1 MNALTQPQTANTA
14 LNAQAQIPLAEIHH
28 EFENSR
34 RHIDPE
40 ALATMK
46 DSIHQLGLLQ
56 PLVVT
61 PREGGNGYV
70 LIAGF
75 TRYQALHELGHVQA
89 NCTII
94 KGDAHTLLESHVAEN
109 TNRQDLSLVSSVTA
123 IRRLATKLG
132 GDYEEVGKRLGFS
145 KKAMDDRL
153 ALAKCTESVL
163 DALDEGKL
171 KLGHAVILSAF
182 THAMQDR
189 TLEKILDEGWT
200 VDDLRERAGK
210 ARIKLEL
217 GRFDKS
223 ECVSC
228 PYNSDA
234 CAQSNLFGEDI
245 PSGMCS
251 NAKCYGEK
259 QTNWLGEERTRLN
272 EQYGT
277 LLDATTIDNQHIRL
291 IDVTQLGEVQHTACQ
306 SCQHNVCIFDNRL
319 NSRTAGSVR
328 QQVCNNA
335 KCFDEKVEAQRK
347 PASDSGSA
355 STGQGS
361 APATSKSGNESA
373 KSGKVTAAASATLN
387 NKQQEVAEGM
397 LAKHVCDS
405 FPSTRLEGLYLSHMA
420 AQALCGKR
428 HEGIAHLIGKTESE
442 VHMATRLMVTEYLA
456 KCDENIQ
463 TGSTAPRGILHELA
477 FMRSTPEVQIVEA
490 WQPHTLKHY
499 PTAQVARLCTEAGF
513 HTHYDQSNGDGAFN
527 KLAKGKKADLL
538 AAIETSD
545 FDWTHYA
552 PAAYCSHFTSKFPK
566 ESPMDA
572 ATPENKE

>member
-1 MNALTQPQTANTA
+1 MNAHTQPRTESTAM
-14 LNAQAQIPLAEIHH
+14 NAQAQIPVAEIHRD
-28 EFENSR
+28 FANSR
-34 RHIDPE
+34 RRIDPE

-46 DSIHQLGLLQ
+46 DSISQLGLLQ

-61 PREGGNGYV
+61 PRENGSGYV

-75 TRYQALHELGHVQA
+75 TRFQALTELGHEQA

-94 KGDAHTLLESHVAEN
+94 EGDAHTLLESHVAEN

-132 GDYEEVGKRLGFS
+132 GDYAEVGKRLGFS

-182 THAMQDR
+182 TNAMQDR
-189 TLEKILDEGWT
+189 TLEKILAEGWT
-200 VDDLRERAGK
+200 VEALRERAGK

-217 GRFDKS
+217 GRFDKK
-223 ECVSC
+223 ECASC

-234 CAQSNLFGEDI
+234 CAQNNLFGEDI

-251 NAKCYGEK
+251 NAKCFGEK
-259 QTNWLGEERTRLN
+259 QAAWVDGQRKQLS

-277 LLDATTIDNQHIRL
+277 LLDATTTDNHNIRL
-291 IDVTQLGEVQHTACQ
+291 IDVQQLGETQHIACQ
-306 SCQHNVCIFDNRL
+306 SCKHNVCIFDDRL

-328 QQVCNNA
+328 QQVCNNV
-335 KCFDEKVEAQRK
+335 KCFDEKVEAQGK
-347 PASDSGSA
+347 PALDSGSSSRD
-355 STGQGS
+355 ST
-361 APATSKSGNESA
+361 PAKSKSGKDSA
-373 KSGKVTAAASATLN
+373 KGSTQAPSATLS

-397 LAKHVCDS
+397 LAQHVSDS
-405 FPSTRLEGLYLSHMA
+405 FPSTRIEGLYLSYMA

-428 HEGIAHLIGKTESE
+428 HEGIAHLIGKSE
-442 VHMATRLMVTEYLA
+442 ANVLTATRLMVTEYLA
-456 KCDENIQ
+456 KCSENIQ
-463 TGSTAPRGILHELA
+463 TGSTAPRGLLHELA
-477 FMRSTPEVQIVEA
+477 FNRPAPEVQIVEA
-490 WQPHTLKHY
+490 WQPDTLKHY
-499 PTAQVARLCTEAGF
+499 PTTQVSRMCTEAGF
-513 HTHYDQSNGDGAFN
+513 HTHYDQTHGDGAFN
-527 KLAKGKKADLL
+527 KLAKGKKGDLL
-538 AAIETSD
+538 AAIDDSD

-552 PAAYCSHFTSKFPK
+552 PAAYCNHFADKLPK
-566 ESPMDA
+566 ESKTDA
-572 ATPENKE
+572 ATTENKE